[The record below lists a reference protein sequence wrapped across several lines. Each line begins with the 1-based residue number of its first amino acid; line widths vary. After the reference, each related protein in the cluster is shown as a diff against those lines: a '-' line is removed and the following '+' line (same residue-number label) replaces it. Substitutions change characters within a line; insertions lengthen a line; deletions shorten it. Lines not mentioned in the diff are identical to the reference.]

1 MERYL
6 QIECGP
12 YDIEEGKEN
21 KADVFKELSAPVEE
35 KLEKFLASKLHLDD
49 LNAHPE
55 CSSDSCRNAQGS
67 GVVAKPGKVESD
79 LQPKVLGDLA

>member
-55 CSSDSCRNAQGS
+55 CSSDSCRNAQGG
-67 GVVAKPGKVESD
+67 GVVPKPGKVESD
-79 LQPKVLGDLA
+79 LQPKVL